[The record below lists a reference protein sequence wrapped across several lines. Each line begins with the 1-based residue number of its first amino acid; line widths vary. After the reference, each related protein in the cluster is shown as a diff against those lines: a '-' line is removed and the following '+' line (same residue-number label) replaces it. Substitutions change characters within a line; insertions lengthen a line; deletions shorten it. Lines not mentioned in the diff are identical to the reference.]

1 MKGGN
6 DIKTEQVQEATKNV
20 KVEGHTNRGNENEVT
35 IRKTANFDSEII
47 HELGNVTWWD
57 HSNESDQARVEE
69 KEATYGGLTIGITY
83 HGDTMETSTTYLS
96 VETQLLILYGS
107 RLCKEVQVNAG

>member
-6 DIKTEQVQEATKNV
+6 DIKTEQVQEATKSV
-20 KVEGHTNRGNENEVT
+20 KVEGHTNCSNENEVP

-47 HELGNVTWWD
+47 HELGNATWWD

-69 KEATYGGLTIGITY
+69 KEATYGGLTIGIITE
-83 HGDTMETSTTYLS
+83 TRETSTTYLS
-96 VETQLLILYGS
+96 VETQLLIPCGS
-107 RLCKEVQVNAG
+107 GLCEDMNAG